1 MRKITPRGGDRK
13 MLKVLGTGTTGLLLI
28 VACSPGAEQNNATGT
43 IVTNDIAAAQ
53 AGAGSDGRLTL
64 EEFRVVSRSMITA
77 LDTDANG
84 ALSTVELAAIPEGRR
99 GGWTMY
105 DIDRDGVLTAAELE
119 ARMAP
124 SFTMRDRNHDQAIT
138 RDEIP
143 DGTPAG
149 GFLF

>member
-1 MRKITPRGGDRK
+1 
-13 MLKVLGTGTTGLLLI
+13 MLRISGMAATSFVVLMI
-28 VACSPGAEQNNATGT
+28 VACSPGAEKNKAAGT

-53 AGAGSDGRLTL
+53 FGAGADGRLTFD
-64 EEFRVVSRSMITA
+64 EFRVVSRSMITA

-84 ALSTVELAAIPEGRR
+84 SLSTAELAAIPEGRR

-105 DIDRDGVLTAAELE
+105 DIDSDGVLTAAELE
-119 ARMAP
+119 ARMGP
-124 SFTMRDRNHDQAIT
+124 KFTMRDGNHDQAIT